1 MEENTMPEGS
11 QEEITNPET
20 GQPAPPNEEG
30 TNDSKETYTKE
41 EMQNAIRKRVDKAN
55 KDKASMAAEIEA
67 HKTALN
73 EMQQVAMAA
82 QKNAVSPDELNQYMG
97 IAQQQAQQ
105 KAEQASKNA
114 VHQQNQQA
122 LTFKLE
128 KAAKEDPE
136 FETIL
141 SDPQNK
147 NPDTARLLNALA
159 SMNYIPNIA
168 AVTKH
173 LLKDEADGD
182 IAKSA
187 SDFELKRFVK
197 ELADKLGVQKPDA
210 SAYEVQ
216 PVVQGSSNST
226 DFDTMNYLR
235 GKGKRD

>member
-1 MEENTMPEGS
+1 MDENENQAG
-11 QEEITNPET
+11 QQEEEITNPET
-20 GQPAPPNEEG
+20 GHPAPVSEEG
-30 TNDSKETYTKE
+30 ENQSKETYTKE
-41 EMQNAIRKRVDKAN
+41 EVQNAIRKRLDKEKNSAA
-55 KDKASMAAEIEA
+55 KDAEIEA
-67 HKTALN
+67 HKKALE

-97 IAQQQAQQ
+97 IAQQKARQQ
-105 KAEQASKNA
+105 AEQASKQAIN
-114 VHQQNQQA
+114 QQNQQA
-122 LTFKLE
+122 LSFKLE

-141 SDPQNK
+141 TDPQTK

-197 ELADKLGVQKPDA
+197 ELADKLGVQKPD
-210 SAYEVQ
+210 SSGYEVQ
-216 PVVQGSSNST
+216 PVVQGSSSSS
-226 DFDTMNYLR
+226 DFDTMNYLQR
-235 GKGKRD
+235 KGRR